1 MIISMFRDVI
11 AITDRKL
18 VKGDFLEQIR
28 RVVDQRPCGLILR
41 EKDLTDEEYRA
52 LAVDILAV
60 CREGQVP
67 CFLHSR
73 MGIAKELGC
82 RRIHL
87 PLGVLLEQENAAAD
101 FEEISIS
108 CHSQEDVAAAILHGA
123 TQIIL
128 GTIFET
134 QCKKGLRGRGLD
146 FVREICRNVRTYG
159 DIPVYAIGGISPEN
173 LPAVKDA
180 GARGGCMM
188 SYMMHLTDVKNV

>member
-18 VKGDFLEQIR
+18 VQGDFLEQIW
-28 RVVDQRPCGLILR
+28 RVVAQKPCGLILR
-41 EKDLTDEEYRA
+41 EKDLTDDEYRA
-52 LAVDILAV
+52 LATEVLAL

-73 MGIAKELGC
+73 MEIAKELEC

-87 PLGVLLEQENAAAD
+87 PLGVLLEQENAAAG
-101 FEEISIS
+101 FEEISVS
-108 CHSQEDVAAAILHGA
+108 CHSPEDVEEAILHGA

-146 FVREICRNVRTYG
+146 FVREICRNVRTHG
-159 DIPVYAIGGISPEN
+159 DIPVYAIGGISPDN
-173 LPAVKDA
+173 LPAVKAA

-188 SYMMHLTDVKNV
+188 SYMMQLKDVKNV